1 MKHPVTSRAALTLL
15 LPLLLLT
22 ACSKPPPAQEP
33 LRAVKLVTVTLG
45 AVDSSPELAGEV
57 RARVESR
64 LGFRVGGKLIR
75 RQAEVGQ
82 RVRAGQVLAQLD
94 AQDAGL
100 ATDAVRAQLQAAVT
114 NRDLADAD
122 LKRFRELRAQNFISD
137 AEIER
142 RSATLKAA
150 NAQVDQVRAQLAA
163 QGNQSAYANLV
174 ADAAGIVVAVDAE
187 PGQVVSAGATVVRIA
202 QDGPRDVVF
211 AVAEDRLPDIAMGS
225 SVQVRRWSEGS
236 QYTARVRELA
246 AIADPVTRTYQIKA
260 AITGNGVP
268 PLGSTVVVT
277 PAGLSAKGAPAIKLP
292 TSALKQD
299 GKGSAVWVFDPATTS
314 VRTQAVRILAADGN
328 EVVVQDGLAPGMQ
341 VVVAGVHV
349 LSEGQKVTV
358 YKARTTP

>member
-1 MKHPVTSRAALTLL
+1 MKHPVISRAALTLL

-45 AVDSSPELAGEV
+45 VVDSSPELAGEV

-64 LGFRVGGKLIR
+64 LGFRVGGKLIG

-163 QGNQSAYANLV
+163 QGKLD
-174 ADAAGIVVAVDAE
+174 DAAKDLEAMQKVAPKHPQTLYLKATLAYRKKDFAAAAL
-187 PGQVVSAGATVVRIA
+187 GQFGSGWAWLVK
-202 QDGPRDVVF
+202 DGDK
-211 AVAEDRLPDIAMGS
+211 L
-225 SVQVRRWSEGS
+225 
-236 QYTARVRELA
+236 
-246 AIADPVTRTYQIKA
+246 
-260 AITGNGVP
+260 AITTTSNAGC
-268 PLGSTVVVT
+268 PL
-277 PAGLSAKGAPAIKLP
+277 K
-292 TSALKQD
+292 D
-299 GKGSAVWVFDPATTS
+299 GKTPLLTCDVWEHAYYIDFRNDRAKFVETFWK
-314 VRTQAVRILAADGN
+314 
-328 EVVVQDGLAPGMQ
+328 VVNWDF
-341 VVVAGVHV
+341 VAKNLG
-349 LSEGQKVTV
+349 
-358 YKARTTP
+358 

>member
-1 MKHPVTSRAALTLL
+1 MKHPATFRAALMLLVPILL
-15 LPLLLLT
+15 LS

-45 AVDSSPELAGEV
+45 TVESSPELAGEV

-64 LGFRVGGKLIR
+64 LGFRVGGKVVR

-100 ATDAVRAQLQAAVT
+100 ATEAVRAQLQAAVT
-114 NRDLADAD
+114 NRDLAEAD
-122 LKRFRELRAQNFISD
+122 LRRFRELRAQNFISD

-174 ADAAGIVVAVDAE
+174 ADAAGVVVAVDAE
-187 PGQVVSAGATVVRIA
+187 PGQVLAAGATVVRIA

-211 AVAEDRLPDIAMGS
+211 AVAEDRLADITRGS
-225 SVQVRRWSEGS
+225 SVQVRRWADGG

-260 AITGNGVP
+260 TITGNGGP
-268 PLGSTVVVT
+268 PLGSTVVVV

-292 TSALKQD
+292 TSALKQE
-299 GKGSAVWVFDPATTS
+299 GQGSAVWVFDPASTS

-328 EVVVQDGLAPGMQ
+328 EVVVQEGLKPGMQ

-358 YKARTTP
+358 FKPRLVP

>member
-1 MKHPVTSRAALTLL
+1 MKHPANFRAALTVLL
-15 LPLLLLT
+15 SLLLLT

-33 LRAVKLVTVTLG
+33 LRAVKLVTVALG
-45 AVDSSPELAGEV
+45 TIDSSPELAGEV

-64 LGFRVGGKLIR
+64 LGFRVGGKMVR

-94 AQDAGL
+94 VQDATL

-114 NRDLADAD
+114 NRDLAEAD
-122 LKRFRELRAQNFISD
+122 LRRFRELRAQNFISD

-142 RSATLKAA
+142 RTATLKAA

-163 QGNQSAYANLV
+163 QGNQSAYASLV

-187 PGQVVSAGATVVRIA
+187 PGQVVAAGAPVVRIA

-211 AVAEDRLPDIAMGS
+211 AVAEDRLSDITLGS
-225 SVQVRRWSEGS
+225 PVQVRRWSEGG

-246 AIADPVTRTYQIKA
+246 ALADPVTRTYQVKA
-260 AITGNGVP
+260 AIVGKDGP
-268 PLGSTVVVT
+268 PLGSTVLVV
-277 PAGLSAKGAPAIKLP
+277 PAALSAKGAPAIKLP
-292 TSALKQD
+292 TRALKQD
-299 GKGSAVWVFDPATTS
+299 GQGSAVWVFEPATMS

-328 EVVVQDGLAPGMQ
+328 EVVVQDGLVPGMQ
-341 VVVAGVHV
+341 VVAAGVHV

-358 YKARTTP
+358 YKARSAP

>member
-1 MKHPVTSRAALTLL
+1 MKFPVNSRAG
-15 LPLLLLT
+15 LPAVIALLLLT

-33 LRAVKLVTVTLG
+33 LRAVKLMTVALATI
-45 AVDSSPELAGEV
+45 DSSPELPGEV

-64 LGFRVGGKLIR
+64 LGFRVGGKVVR

-94 AQDAGL
+94 AKDASL
-100 ATDAVRAQLQAAVT
+100 ATDAVRAQLQSAVT
-114 NRDLADAD
+114 SRDLAEAD
-122 LKRFRELRAQNFISD
+122 LRRFRELRAQNFISD

-142 RSATLKAA
+142 RTASLKAA

-163 QGNQSAYANLV
+163 QGNQSEYSNLV

-187 PGQVVSAGATVVRIA
+187 PGQVVAAGTPVVRIA

-211 AVAEDRLPDIAMGS
+211 AIAEDRHSRVALGS
-225 SVQVRRWSEGS
+225 SVQVRRWSEGGR
-236 QYTARVRELA
+236 YTATVREIA
-246 AIADPVTRTYQIKA
+246 ALADPVTRTYQIKA
-260 AITGNGVP
+260 AIVGKDGP
-268 PLGSTVVVT
+268 PLGSTVAVV
-277 PAGLSAKGAPAIKLP
+277 PAALSAKGAPAIKLP
-292 TSALKQD
+292 TSALKQA
-299 GKGSAVWVFDPATTS
+299 GQGSAVWVYDPATMR

-328 EVVVQDGLAPGMQ
+328 EVVVQDGLSPGMQ

-358 YKARTTP
+358 FKARSAP